1 MRRYG
6 LIGYPLGHSFSQR
19 YFTEKFQREGILDAC
34 FDLFPIEHIDSIKS
48 IFQSTPEL
56 KGLAVTIPHKTAVIP
71 YLDDLEDSA
80 RKIGAVNG
88 IRNEQ
93 GRWIGFNS
101 DYLGFEKTLLPHLKS
116 HHDRA
121 LILGTGGS
129 AKAVS
134 FVLDRL
140 GIPYQFVSRNP
151 TSSQVSYSALD
162 ASCLA
167 AHRLIVQCT
176 PVGMHPK
183 QEASPLTHY
192 AGIGSQ
198 HLLYDLIYNPEET
211 IFLQSGKKL
220 GATVVNGLEM
230 LHAQAGVNWRKWNGL
245 AQ

>member
-19 YFTEKFQREGILDAC
+19 YFTEKFQREGILDAS
-34 FDLFPIEHIDSIKS
+34 FELFPIEHIDSIKS

-116 HHDRA
+116 HHDKA

-129 AKAVS
+129 AKAVA

-140 GIPYQFVSRNP
+140 GIPHQFVSRKP
-151 TSSQVSYSALD
+151 TSAQLSYSAID
-162 ASCLA
+162 AACLA
-167 AHRLIVQCT
+167 ANRLIVQCT
-176 PVGMHPK
+176 PIGMHPN
-183 QEASPLTHY
+183 QEDSPLKNY
-192 AGIGSQ
+192 AGIGPQ

-211 IFLQSGKKL
+211 IFLKTGKKL
-220 GATVVNGLEM
+220 GAKVVNGLGM
-230 LHAQAGVNWRKWNGL
+230 LHAQAEVNWLKWNGL
-245 AQ
+245 D